1 MSYGRNFSSSQQLSR
16 DNQDSSNSTNG
27 APSEQ
32 GSFRSS
38 SFGGGWGR
46 PPSDSR
52 SQASSG
58 GGGWGRPHYAP
69 ATGSG
74 GWGRSSF
81 QRFPAAAS
89 GGWGRRPASEEASTQ
104 PLQQPQEPQEPQLEQ
119 ETSEQT
125 APPEG
130 YDYEFIMFSFNK
142 KFNMPKDLSQD
153 DLPVLNNLVMDYIHR
168 NPLRYGQ
175 KLNDAVDRAL
185 LKIHEDLQS
194 KLRRTIPQ
202 KLNEDSKELTEVEKF
217 FKDVENTLISSNVAV
232 PAAQV
237 KDFLSKYIGMKPSD
251 LVFPFKDP
259 TTRIWQV
266 LSSSSLYGQ
275 LHALH
280 AFYAFSRS
288 VDIFAILQRQL
299 PQMHDGQVPLSLFSP
314 NDRKLII
321 DATNREGTGLVQN
334 AFLIMFLPKEL
345 RFKLIDDL
353 EDSLLGLIAQS
364 TLRIIDLKDGQRKPG
379 DICIYMPDKI
389 LTQSAKDKDSAITMQ
404 QGKHGRPHS
413 QYSEKR
419 RNPGMTE
426 ADADNWKRA
435 GIPCSYASANMMI
448 PMERFCKIMEEWG
461 GKPLRVFNDTVKESI
476 PEAQEESDELCAL
489 QSSFST
495 FGLPGT
501 QISSSSSLWGA
512 AAEAAP

>member
-1 MSYGRNFSSSQQLSR
+1 MFYLGAQRYRMSNGHNFRSSQPLSR

-27 APSEQ
+27 APSDQ
-32 GSFRSS
+32 GSSRS
-38 SFGGGWGR
+38 SFGSGWGR
-46 PPSDSR
+46 PFSYSR
-52 SQASSG
+52 PQASG

-81 QRFPAAAS
+81 QRSPAAAS

-104 PLQQPQEPQEPQLEQ
+104 PLQQPQEPQLEQ
-119 ETSEQT
+119 ETLEQT

-142 KFNMPKDLSQD
+142 KFNMPKDLPQD

-321 DATNREGTGLVQN
+321 DATNRKGTGLVQN
-334 AFLIMFLPKEL
+334 AFLIMCLPKEL
-345 RFKLIDDL
+345 RFKLSFDL
-353 EDSLLGLIAQS
+353 EESLLSLIAQS
-364 TLRIIDLKDGQRKPG
+364 TFRIIDFKDGQRKPG
-379 DICIYMPDKI
+379 DICIYIPNMIFP
-389 LTQSAKDKDSAITMQ
+389 QSVSAKRKAFNLQ
-404 QGKHGRPHS
+404 QR
-413 QYSEKR
+413 KR
-419 RNPGMTE
+419 G
-426 ADADNWKRA
+426 
-435 GIPCSYASANMMI
+435 YASDNMMI
-448 PMERFCKIMEEWG
+448 PMERFCKIMQEWG
-461 GKPLRVFNDTVKESI
+461 GQPLRVFNDTLKESI
-476 PEAQEESDELCAL
+476 PEAQEESEELCAL